1 MTKKLLDHKISRRR
15 FINTTAGAA
24 MTMTATGIPFGVS
37 AGEKVVKIGFLA
49 PLTGPVSPWGKPGLD
64 GCLIWADWVNTAG
77 GLEIGGDHYKVEFVP
92 YDTEYDPGKARTGA
106 TKLIKEDGVSF
117 IMMLGGDTWAG
128 VQKVAEKE
136 GMLFSTLLPSDLTPD
151 TKTLVAP
158 CEVHPI
164 YNVTAIQYIAET
176 MPHLKTAYT
185 VTQDDALGKPSVATY
200 SAAYEVHGIKE
211 IAKPIYFDPATTD
224 FAPVIS
230 KLMAAKPDI
239 LSLDTC
245 HTPFVHSLLI
255 QAYQQ
260 GYKGQIVSCTGDYYT
275 KIIEKTSKEF
285 MEGYLFQ
292 FPDFDDV
299 AMTRPGINFDR
310 PNEFY
315 AEYVKRY
322 GAGEW
327 SAVSWEYASIM
338 DLWGK
343 AATAVGSI
351 EPNKVLRSM
360 KKGGIGK
367 HAFGDSVWWG
377 KELFGIDNAL
387 VGDWP
392 VVAIEDG
399 KAVIKKFYSVPD
411 WWDQHGDVLVKHMT
425 ALGQMWHQRT

>member
-1 MTKKLLDHKISRRR
+1 
-15 FINTTAGAA
+15 
-24 MTMTATGIPFGVS
+24 
-37 AGEKVVKIGFLA
+37 
-49 PLTGPVSPWGKPGLD
+49 
-64 GCLIWADWVNTAG
+64 
-77 GLEIGGDHYKVEFVP
+77 
-92 YDTEYDPGKARTGA
+92 
-106 TKLIKEDGVSF
+106 
-117 IMMLGGDTWAG
+117 
-128 VQKVAEKE
+128 
-136 GMLFSTLLPSDLTPD
+136 
-151 TKTLVAP
+151 
-158 CEVHPI
+158 
-164 YNVTAIQYIAET
+164 
-176 MPHLKTAYT
+176 
-185 VTQDDALGKPSVATY
+185 
-200 SAAYEVHGIKE
+200 
-211 IAKPIYFDPATTD
+211 
-224 FAPVIS
+224 
-230 KLMAAKPDI
+230 
-239 LSLDTC
+239 
-245 HTPFVHSLLI
+245 
-255 QAYQQ
+255 
-260 GYKGQIVSCTGDYYT
+260 
-275 KIIEKTSKEF
+275 

-299 AMTRPGINFDR
+299 AMTRSGINFDR

-399 KAVIKKFYSVPD
+399 KAVMKKFYSVPD
-411 WWDQHGDVLVKHMT
+411 WWDQHGDVLVKHMS